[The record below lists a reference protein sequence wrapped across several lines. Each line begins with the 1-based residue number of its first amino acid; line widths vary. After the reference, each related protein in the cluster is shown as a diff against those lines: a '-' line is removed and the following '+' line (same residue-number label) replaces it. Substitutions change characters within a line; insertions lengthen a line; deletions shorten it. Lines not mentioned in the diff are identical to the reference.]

1 LKVRSEAYA
10 WLNAAATE
18 INQVWNFAN
27 ETSARA
33 ARPFVGPPRWL
44 TAYDLDKLTAGAS
57 KCFERIGS
65 DTIQRVNAEY
75 ATRRK
80 QAKKTKLRW
89 RKSFGS
95 NRALGWIPLKAVQI
109 KRKGNSL
116 RLSGKAFRVF
126 ERDLLDGVTWKS
138 GCFTQ
143 DSVGDWFLCLP
154 VAYPVVHSSAEK
166 DVVGLDLGLKHTV
179 ATSDGEKL
187 EAGLFYRNIEQKIA
201 QAQRR
206 GHKRQAKRLHRRAA
220 RRRRDALHKFSRR
233 LVNQY
238 QTIVVGDVSSTRLV
252 KTKMAKAVLDSG
264 WGLLKQQLSYKAR
277 DAGRCVIIVSERNTT
292 RACSN
297 CGALT
302 GPAGLDMLDV
312 RTWVCGGC
320 GGTHDR
326 DVNAAKNI
334 LSGARC
340 SPSVS
345 GNESS
350 PSTAPPSQA
359 SRLREARISAVKAAA

>member
-1 LKVRSEAYA
+1 MP
-10 WLNAAATE
+10 NM
-18 INQVWNFAN
+18 
-27 ETSARA
+27 
-33 ARPFVGPPRWL
+33 PP
-44 TAYDLDKLTAGAS
+44 GA
-57 KCFERIGS
+57 
-65 DTIQRVNAEY
+65 
-75 ATRRK
+75 
-80 QAKKTKLRW
+80 
-89 RKSFGS
+89 
-95 NRALGWIPLKAVQI
+95 
-109 KRKGNSL
+109 
-116 RLSGKAFRVF
+116 
-126 ERDLLDGVTWKS
+126 
-138 GCFTQ
+138 
-143 DSVGDWFLCLP
+143 
-154 VAYPVVHSSAEK
+154 
-166 DVVGLDLGLKHTV
+166 KHTV

-220 RRRRDALHKFSRR
+220 RRRRDALHKFSRK

-264 WGLLKQQLSYKAR
+264 WGLLKTQLSYKAR

-302 GPAGLDMLDV
+302 GPKGLDMLDV
-312 RTWVCGGC
+312 RNWVCGGC

-350 PSTAPPSQA
+350 PSAAPPSQA